1 MEKYII
7 NGVEFEHDT
16 FELVNLEL
24 FKAEAEGMAA
34 FFEELESSDIEG
46 IEVIRVTCERIA
58 DFFDVVLG
66 EGTFQKAFGGK
77 MNVFVMVEAVKKF
90 IADITANINGKAKIV
105 TSATQL
111 RNREERRA
119 AERAKKREEAR
130 KKIERKKNGKQSV

>member
-24 FKAEAEGMAA
+24 FKTETEEMAT
-34 FFEELESSDIEG
+34 FFEELESSDMEG

-77 MNVFVMVEAVKKF
+77 MNIFVMVEAAKKF
-90 IADITANINGKAKIV
+90 ISDMAANINGTAKIV
-105 TSATQL
+105 SSAPQL

-130 KKIERKKNGKQSV
+130 KKIERKKNGE